1 MPEVP
6 RTGRLRRD
14 RAGRTSRRWVADK
27 PLVPT
32 TGYID
37 LDGHRL
43 YYESYGEGERVLV
56 YLHGLLLDAS
66 LNRGLARALAERGHR
81 VVLLDLLG
89 HGHSDKPTAASE
101 HRMDRYALQV
111 VALMDALS
119 IESAVVGGVSLGANV
134 SLLTAVRA
142 PERVRG
148 LVLEMP
154 VLEWAAPVAALT
166 FVPLLLVL
174 RYGSGLARVLAS
186 VARRVPRTG
195 IDPLNSVFEALSL
208 QPEQAAAVLQ
218 GILVGPIAPT
228 VEERA
233 AITAP
238 TLILAHRADL
248 LHPLSD
254 AADLARE
261 MASAR
266 LLRASSPLEL
276 RLRPERLTGK
286 LAEFLDKV
294 WTDTGRGSR
303 PLPLL
308 ARDRAVLP
316 DLQSSGGTA

>member
-1 MPEVP
+1 MPERAK
-6 RTGRLRRD
+6 RT
-14 RAGRTSRRWVADK
+14 ARRWVSNK
-27 PLVPT
+27 PPSLPM

-37 LDGHRL
+37 FDGKRL
-43 YYESYGEGERVLV
+43 GYESYGEGERILV
-56 YLHGLLLDAS
+56 YLHGLLLDAL
-66 LNRGLARALAERGHR
+66 LNRGLARALADRGHR

-89 HGHSDKPTAASE
+89 HGKSDKPTAASE

-111 VALMDALS
+111 VALLDALG
-119 IESAVVGGVSLGANV
+119 IEAAVVGGVSLGANV
-134 SLLTAVRA
+134 SLLTAVQA

-154 VLEWAAPVAALT
+154 VLERAAPVAALT

-174 RYGSGLARVLAS
+174 RYGSGFARALGS
-186 VARRVPRTG
+186 IARRVPRTG

-228 VEERA
+228 VEERS

-254 AADLARE
+254 ASDLARE
-261 MASAR
+261 MPSAR

-276 RLRPERLTGK
+276 RLRPERLTAE

-294 WTDTGRGSR
+294 WADAGQATGSR
-303 PLPLL
+303 AVRARERIVL
-308 ARDRAVLP
+308 A
-316 DLQSSGGTA
+316 DLQSSGGAA